1 MVSSAKKHSVVALKW
16 FKRHCNGRVFLLKL
30 NDVTAANHCNPG
42 TRMVGAGAAVHGAA
56 LTAWHCSELRKT
68 GRVIVR
74 TMKLM
79 C

>member
-1 MVSSAKKHSVVALKW
+1 M
-16 FKRHCNGRVFLLKL
+16 FLLKL
-30 NDVTAANHCNPG
+30 NDVTAANHGDPG
-42 TRMVGAGAAVHGAA
+42 TRMVDVHAAVYGAA